1 MCLSLNLQW
10 EKSANKFQLGLSATI
25 YHCLHRLLKQ
35 CVIVKQEQEKNV
47 KAEQP
52 GTMGLRIRNQGGSPT
67 ERNGS
72 FISQGSFK
80 LNTVVK
86 FFWKFTF

>member
-1 MCLSLNLQW
+1 MCLFLNLQR
-10 EKSANKFQLGLSATI
+10 EKSANKFQLGLSATT
-25 YHCLHRLLKQ
+25 YYYLHRLVKQ
-35 CVIVKQEQEKNV
+35 CVIVKQEEEKNV
-47 KAEQP
+47 KTEEP
-52 GTMGLRIRNQGGSPT
+52 GTMGLRIGNQGGNPT